1 MNVQQYVDK
10 LFERYENNADMEDFK
25 EELCSNLQERIKYM
39 EKKGIDSKEA
49 FQKATDELGDITE
62 IANQISN
69 EKRKEYIENMYMKTK
84 NYLDVQHIIGY
95 LLAGGGLAV
104 GVIFTLLAYLNS
116 GKPVVGIGELIP
128 FFILPVCAFVFL
140 GLTQET
146 ARKFPMSWK
155 RAIFYVVA
163 VAVILFG
170 LIVFALTFFVGDLG
184 LEEAL
189 GTLIPFVIPGALLM
203 AFLVLTEKSR
213 NKPWVIEQEA
223 AWAENV
229 GDQFADPHTAT
240 KFGLFSGAL
249 WIFAIALFITLG
261 FLFSFAYSWLVFVF
275 AIAVQLLI
283 QAFMMSKK

>member
-10 LFERYENNADMEDFK
+10 LFAGYESNADMEDFK

-39 EKKGIDSKEA
+39 EKKGMDSKEA
-49 FQKATDELGDITE
+49 FKKATDELGDITE

-84 NYLDVQHIIGY
+84 NYLDVPHIIGY
-95 LLAGGGLAV
+95 LLAGGLLAI
-104 GVIFTLLAYLNS
+104 GIIFTLLAFLRT
-116 GKPVVGIGELIP
+116 GDPVAGLGSLIP

-146 ARKFPMSWK
+146 ARNFPMPWK
-155 RAIFYVVA
+155 RALVYVAA

-170 LIVFALTFFVGDLG
+170 VVIFALTFFVGELG

-189 GTLIPFVIPGALLM
+189 GTLIPFVIPGSLLM
-203 AFLVLTEKSR
+203 AFLVLTEKNR
-213 NKPWVIEQEA
+213 KKPWVIEQEVNWA
-223 AWAENV
+223 AQV
-229 GDQFADPHTAT
+229 GDQFSDPHTAT

-249 WIFAIALFITLG
+249 WIFAIALFITFG

-275 AIAVQLLI
+275 AVAAQLLV